1 MNMKKTITR
10 IALLAGI
17 ASATAFGS
25 HFAQAD
31 EGGKSCHEYAE
42 QHHHHGHHF
51 MHRRFEK
58 MAAKLGLSEQQKVK
72 IKEVFKQNR
81 EQAKPILDRLI
92 TEKRN
97 MRTLVQADKTD
108 EAAIRAQ
115 AAKLAAVEGDMAI
128 QRAHMAKQ
136 IRAILTPEQIEK
148 FKAMQK
154 ERQQKFE
161 KFREHHGKKQHRTG
175 TEK

>member
-1 MNMKKTITR
+1 MKRTIR
-10 IALLAGI
+10 LIAVLAGI

-31 EGGKSCHEYAE
+31 EGKKYCHEEAG
-42 QHHHHGHHF
+42 QHHHGHHF
-51 MHRRFEK
+51 MHKRFEK
-58 MAAKLGLSEQQKVK
+58 MAAKLALSEQQKVK
-72 IKEVFKQNR
+72 MKEIFKQNR
-81 EQAKPILDRLI
+81 EQAKPIFDRLV

-97 MRTLVQADKTD
+97 MRTLLQADKTD

-115 AAKLAAVEGDMAI
+115 AAKLGAVEGDLAI
-128 QRAHMAKQ
+128 QHAHMAKQ

-154 ERQQKFE
+154 ERDQKFD
-161 KFREHHGKKQHRTG
+161 KFREHHGKRSDKTG
-175 TEK
+175 AEK

>member
-1 MNMKKTITR
+1 MKKTIR
-10 IALLAGI
+10 IIAVLAGL
-17 ASATAFGS
+17 ASATAFGA

-31 EGGKSCHEYAE
+31 EGKKCCNECAE
-42 QHHHHGHHF
+42 QHHHGHHF
-51 MHRRFEK
+51 MHQRFEK

-72 IKEVFKQNR
+72 MKEIFNKNR
-81 EQAKPILDRLI
+81 EQSKPVFDRLI

-97 MRTLVQADKTD
+97 LRTLVQADKTD
-108 EAAIRAQ
+108 DAAIRAQ
-115 AAKLAAVEGDMAI
+115 SAKLAAVEGDMAI

-136 IRAILTPEQIEK
+136 IRAILTPEQVEK

-154 ERQQKFE
+154 ERDQKFD
-161 KFREHHGKKQHRTG
+161 KFREHHGKRSDKTE

>member
-1 MNMKKTITR
+1 MKKTIR
-10 IALLAGI
+10 VIAVLAGI

-31 EGGKSCHEYAE
+31 EGRKCCHECAE
-42 QHHHHGHHF
+42 HGRHGHHF
-51 MHRRFEK
+51 MHERFEK

-72 IKEVFKQNR
+72 IKEIFRQNR
-81 EQAKPILDRLI
+81 EQAKPVFDRLI

-115 AAKLAAVEGDMAI
+115 AAKLAAVEGDLAI

-136 IRAILTPEQIEK
+136 IRAILTPDQIEK

-154 ERQQKFE
+154 ERDQRFD
-161 KFREHHGKKQHRTG
+161 KFREHHGRQPDKAG
-175 TEK
+175 AEM

>member
-10 IALLAGI
+10 IVVLAGI

-31 EGGKSCHEYAE
+31 EGGNSCHEYAE
-42 QHHHHGHHF
+42 HHHHGHHF
-51 MHRRFEK
+51 MHQRFDK

-72 IKEVFKQNR
+72 MKEIFKQNR
-81 EQAKPILDRLI
+81 EQAKPAIDRLI
-92 TEKRN
+92 KEKRN
-97 MRTLVQADKTD
+97 LRTLVQADKTD

-115 AAKLAAVEGDMAI
+115 AAKLAAVEGDLAI
-128 QRAHMAKQ
+128 QRAYMAKQ
-136 IRAILTPEQIEK
+136 IRAILTPAQIEK

-154 ERQQKFE
+154 ERDRKFD
-161 KFREHHGKKQHRTG
+161 KFRGHHGKRPDKTG

>member
-1 MNMKKTITR
+1 MKKTIIR

-25 HFAQAD
+25 HIAQAD
-31 EGGKSCHEYAE
+31 EGGKFCHEYAG
-42 QHHHHGHHF
+42 HHHHGHHF
-51 MHRRFEK
+51 MHQRFEK
-58 MAAKLGLSEQQKVK
+58 MAVKLGLSEQQKVK
-72 IKEVFKQNR
+72 MKEIFKQNR
-81 EQAKPILDRLI
+81 EQTKPVFDRLI

-97 MRTLVQADKTD
+97 LRTLVQADKTD

-115 AAKLAAVEGDMAI
+115 AAKLAAVEGDLAI
-128 QRAHMAKQ
+128 QRAHMGKQ
-136 IRAILTPEQIEK
+136 IRAILTPEQIVK

-154 ERQQKFE
+154 ERDQKFD
-161 KFREHHGKKQHRTG
+161 KFREHHGKRPDKTG

>member
-1 MNMKKTITR
+1 M
-10 IALLAGI
+10 
-17 ASATAFGS
+17 
-25 HFAQAD
+25 
-31 EGGKSCHEYAE
+31 
-42 QHHHHGHHF
+42 
-51 MHRRFEK
+51 
-58 MAAKLGLSEQQKVK
+58 K

-81 EQAKPILDRLI
+81 EQAKPIFDRLL
-92 TEKRN
+92 TEKRT

-136 IRAILTPEQIEK
+136 IRAILTPEQVEK

-161 KFREHHGKKQHRTG
+161 KFREHHEKWQH
-175 TEK
+175 EKGSEK

>member
-1 MNMKKTITR
+1 MKRTITR

-17 ASATAFGS
+17 ASATTFGS
-25 HFAQAD
+25 HLAQAN
-31 EGGKSCHEYAE
+31 EGGKFCHEYSE
-42 QHHHHGHHF
+42 HHHHGHNF
-51 MHRRFEK
+51 MNHRFEK

-81 EQAKPILDRLI
+81 EQAKPILDKFRTERL
-92 TEKRN
+92 N

-115 AAKLAAVEGDMAI
+115 AAKLGAIEGDLAL

-136 IRAILTPEQIEK
+136 IRAILTPAQIEK

-161 KFREHHGKKQHRTG
+161 KFREHHGKWQH
-175 TEK
+175 EKETVK

>member
-1 MNMKKTITR
+1 MKRTITR

-17 ASATAFGS
+17 ASATAFGTQL
-25 HFAQAD
+25 AQAD
-31 EGGKSCHEYAE
+31 EGGKPCHEYME
-42 QHHHHGHHF
+42 QHHHGHHF
-51 MHRRFEK
+51 MHQRFEK

-81 EQAKPILDRLI
+81 EQAKPIFDRLM
-92 TEKRN
+92 TERRQ

-115 AAKLAAVEGDMAI
+115 ATKLAAVEGDMAI
-128 QRAHMAKQ
+128 ERAHMAKQ
-136 IRAILTPEQIEK
+136 IRAILTPAQIEK

-154 ERQQKFE
+154 ERDRKFD
-161 KFREHHGKKQHRTG
+161 KFREHHGKPYHQ
-175 TEK
+175 TETAK